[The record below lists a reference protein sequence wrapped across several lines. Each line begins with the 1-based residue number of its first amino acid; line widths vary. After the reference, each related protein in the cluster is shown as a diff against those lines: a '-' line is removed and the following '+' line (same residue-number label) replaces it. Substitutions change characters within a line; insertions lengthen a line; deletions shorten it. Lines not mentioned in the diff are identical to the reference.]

1 MGGNREERKVTE
13 GSILAR
19 AKSETKEKAEPKCEH
34 DWKAVGEVHVKT
46 HIQLVC
52 TKCGEK
58 KEIEQFPF

>member
-19 AKSETKEKAEPKCEH
+19 AKSETKEKAEAKCEH

-46 HIQLVC
+46 HIQLAC
-52 TKCGEK
+52 TK
-58 KEIEQFPF
+58 